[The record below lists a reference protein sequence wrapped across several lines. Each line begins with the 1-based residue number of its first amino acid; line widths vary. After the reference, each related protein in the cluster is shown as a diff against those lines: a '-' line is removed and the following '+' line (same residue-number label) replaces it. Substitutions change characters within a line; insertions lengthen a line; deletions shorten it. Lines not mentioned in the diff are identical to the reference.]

1 MREQFHV
8 SNLKKPT
15 MFQRPLPRPMLVFQQ
30 SPRVGG
36 ATTERLDAVPPTP
49 TNPSLSR
56 PPPAA
61 AGGREKGEVFGGPSV
76 LACQSPF
83 RRRRVGG
90 EARNAPLRVV
100 TWYISAGD
108 AYRLGAEPNHGR
120 RTINAGSGGHPAP
133 RTRWH
138 ERLRSPGRGPEIFP
152 FRAPSPPASGA
163 SFCSPFLDTSRS
175 GLLDRTF
182 ELRAGT
188 ILSEDGT
195 T

>member
-1 MREQFHV
+1 LFEVQSITAAITRRRRKVNHSKPARHRRSRASLGSCLPIGARGTERPAALHPKIPAATPAATRESEETVTFRRH
-8 SNLKKPT
+8 
-15 MFQRPLPRPMLVFQQ
+15 R
-30 SPRVGG
+30 PRVGG

-138 ERLRSPGRGPEIFP
+138 ERYRSPGPR
-152 FRAPSPPASGA
+152 R
-163 SFCSPFLDTSRS
+163 
-175 GLLDRTF
+175 
-182 ELRAGT
+182 
-188 ILSEDGT
+188 
-195 T
+195 